1 MTEKKVR
8 CLISE
13 VNDPYLN
20 LATEAWIFH
29 DMDPSQQLLFLWQNR
44 DAVVIGRNQNPW
56 AECHLQKIKEDGV
69 HLVRRESGGGAVF
82 QDIGNMNFTFLS
94 SKKAYD
100 KKRNYEIIINALK
113 HFGIHAE
120 MQGRNDIVVNGAKV
134 SGSAFR
140 ESIDRAFH
148 HGTLMIDVNL
158 TRLGQYLTPS
168 PKKLLAK
175 GVKSVR
181 SRVAN
186 LREFHP
192 TISKELL
199 REAIIKEFFQAHSA
213 PHNVEVLES
222 KSVLSV
228 PKVQEY
234 YQKLKSQEWI
244 YGETPQFN
252 HHIEE
257 RLSWGM
263 FNIHFNVAKRV
274 ITDVKIYSD
283 ALNTALIDLLTAQ
296 LKGIH
301 YDKEA
306 IQASLA
312 QLIETQPESKENIE
326 EFKIWLVSH
335 VD

>member
-1 MTEKKVR
+1 MAEKKVR
-8 CLISE
+8 CIISE

-29 DMDPSQQLLFLWQNR
+29 DMDPSQHLLFLWQNR
-44 DAVVIGRNQNPW
+44 DAVIIGRNQNPW

-82 QDIGNMNFTFLS
+82 QDLGNMNFTFLS

-100 KKRNYEIIINALK
+100 KKRNYEIIIRALK

-134 SGSAFR
+134 SGSAFK

-148 HGTLMIDVNL
+148 HGTLMINVDL
-158 TRLGQYLTPS
+158 ARLGQYLTPS

-175 GVKSVR
+175 GIKSVK

-192 TISKELL
+192 KIDKESLQ
-199 REAIIKEFFQAHSA
+199 EAIIEEFFHS
-213 PHNVEVLES
+213 HNASCHIEALKGE
-222 KSVLSV
+222 SVLSV
-228 PKVQEY
+228 QKVQEY
-234 YQKLKSQEWI
+234 YQKLKSNEWI

-263 FNIHFNVAKRV
+263 FNVHFDVEKRV
-274 ITDVKIYSD
+274 IADIRIYSD

-306 IQASLA
+306 IQQSLA
-312 QLIETQPESKENIE
+312 SLIETQPEAKENIE
-326 EFKIWLVSH
+326 EFKAWLISQI
-335 VD
+335 D

>member
-1 MTEKKVR
+1 MTKQKIR

-29 DMDPSQQLLFLWQNR
+29 DMDPSQHLLFLWQNHN
-44 DAVVIGRNQNPW
+44 AVIIGRNQNPW

-82 QDIGNMNFTFLS
+82 QDLGNMNFTFLS
-94 SKKAYD
+94 SKESYD
-100 KKRNYEIIINALK
+100 KKRNYEIIIRALK
-113 HFGIHAE
+113 RFGIPAE
-120 MQGRNDIVVNGAKV
+120 AQGRNDIVVHGAKV
-134 SGSAFR
+134 SGSAFK
-140 ESIDRAFH
+140 EAVDRAFH
-148 HGTLMIDVNL
+148 HGTLMIDVDL
-158 TRLGQYLTPS
+158 GRLEQYLTPS

-186 LREFHP
+186 LRSFHP
-192 TISKELL
+192 SIDKESL
-199 REAIIKEFFQAHSA
+199 RKAIIEEFFQSHGMPQSI
-213 PHNVEVLES
+213 EFLES
-222 KSVLSV
+222 NILLSI

-234 YQKLKSQEWI
+234 YQKFKSHEWV

-263 FNIHFNVAKRV
+263 FNVHFNVEKRI
-274 ITDVKIYSD
+274 ITNVKIYAD

-301 YDKEA
+301 YDKKA
-306 IQASLA
+306 IQGSLA
-312 QLIETQPESKENIE
+312 QLIEMQPESKESIE
-326 EFKIWLVSH
+326 EFKIWLMH
-335 VD
+335 QVD